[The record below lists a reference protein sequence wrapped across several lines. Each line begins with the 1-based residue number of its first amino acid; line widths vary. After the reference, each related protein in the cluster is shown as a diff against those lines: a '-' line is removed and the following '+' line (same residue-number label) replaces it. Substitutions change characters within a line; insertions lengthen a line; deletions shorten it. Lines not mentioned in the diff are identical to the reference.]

1 MLELVGLLKA
11 TVLAFAVRPKG
22 VAPGDNGWQRPKDL
36 PTPQPLGCVAPV
48 VIDME
53 AKREER
59 VASKSAIK
67 PPSAPCRPSTAARL
81 FIEWMQDHEFY
92 GEHQWATRN
101 DLPGKPLGIWDMYL
115 WFCREANTTPIAEN
129 RFAEALSKRCKK
141 RLVRDRSSGELRRLI
156 AYQIPERAPEQAKR
170 PRKMAHRVPATQL
183 ARKAA

>member
-22 VAPGDNGWQRPKDL
+22 VAPGDNGWQRPNDL
-36 PTPQPLGCVAPV
+36 PTPQSLDCAAPV

-53 AKREER
+53 AKREVR
-59 VASKSAIK
+59 VVSKSAIK
-67 PPSAPCRPSTAARL
+67 PPSAPRRPSTAARL

-92 GEHQWATRN
+92 GEHQWTTRN
-101 DLPGKPLGIWDMYL
+101 DLPGKPLGIWDMFL
-115 WFCREANTTPIAEN
+115 WSCREANTTPIAEN
-129 RFAEALSKRCKK
+129 RFAEALGKRCNK

-156 AYQIPERAPEQAKR
+156 AYQIPERAPDQAKR
-170 PRKMAHRVPATQL
+170 PCKKAAQAHTTQV